1 MDENERAVELLDRL
15 GRIAH
20 GLQFSMSLNPA
31 QWEAL
36 RFLARANGYSRS
48 PGALADFLGTT
59 KGTASQ
65 TLIALESK
73 GLIKRS
79 RRASDRRSVDLEVT
93 AAGREMISKD
103 PMKLV
108 GQAASALDRDACA
121 TMNTALGQLVES
133 LQRTIGLPEFGPCF
147 DCVHFREEPAVAET
161 PSACHC
167 DLRQEMLSRDGL
179 GRMCASFESLV

>member
-1 MDENERAVELLDRL
+1 MDKNERAVELLDRL

-20 GLQFSMSLNPA
+20 GLQFSMGLNPA

-36 RFLARANGYSRS
+36 RFLVRANGYSRT

-65 TLIALESK
+65 TVIALESK

-93 AAGREMISKD
+93 ASGFEMIAKD

-108 GQAASALDRDACA
+108 CQAASTLEGEVCTALNA
-121 TMNTALGQLVES
+121 ALGQLVEN
-133 LQRTIGLPEFGPCF
+133 LQRAIGLPEFGPCL
-147 DCVHFREEPAVAET
+147 DCVHFREEPVVDET
-161 PSACHC
+161 SSACHC

-179 GRMCASFESLV
+179 ERMCASFESAV